1 MEKLIIPTREKRK
14 FLGEDFELNGWESL
28 KGLCENLV
36 DRKIESGE
44 ELKKWF
50 KDRDELESYLSEN
63 MAWRYIKMTCDTK
76 SEEAQKNYQYFV
88 TEIQPHLAVYDD
100 KLNNKMLQSTF
111 LGELTDKGYDITLR
125 SMKKAVEIFR
135 EANIPINTQIQTKT
149 TEYQAAT
156 GAMTVTVDGE
166 EMTLQK
172 AGSFLTGLDRNK
184 RKEAWTKIGERR
196 AQDTEKLDLL
206 FNELKTLR
214 QQVAINADF
223 SNYRDYAFASLG
235 RFDYTPKDCFD
246 FHESVAEA
254 IVPLLNSAAK
264 ERKEKLK
271 YDSYKPWDSKVD
283 VEGRPGLKPF
293 KNGEDLLD
301 KTVICFD
308 KIDKTLGD
316 YIRIM
321 RRMGHFDVESRVGKA
336 PGGYNYPLMEIGVP
350 FIFMNATSTLR
361 DVVTMVHEG
370 GHATHSFE
378 TRPLPLSAFKNT
390 TAEVAE
396 VASMAMELISMEHWD
411 AYFDNEA
418 DLKRAKIEHLEDIIS
433 VLPWIA
439 TVDKFQHWI
448 YENPNHTAE
457 ERKTEWVKTFE
468 QFSDT
473 TTDWSGLEKFK
484 ESNWHRQLHIF
495 ELPFYYIEYGMAQLG
510 AISVWRNYKKDPKKG
525 LEAYLRGL
533 RMGYTGTIGQIYE
546 AMDIK
551 FDFSKAYISEL
562 MDFVKGEMEELK
574 KL

>member
-1 MEKLIIPTREKRK
+1 MEQLIIPTRKPRR
-14 FLGEDFELNGWESL
+14 FLGEDFDLSGWKSL
-28 KGLCENLV
+28 KGFYEDLV
-36 DRKIESGE
+36 SRELSSGKD
-44 ELKKWF
+44 LKDWF
-50 KDRDELESYLSEN
+50 KDRDELESFLSEN
-63 MAWRYIKMTCDTK
+63 MAWRYIEMTCDTK

-88 TEIQPHLAVYDD
+88 TEIQPELAVYDD
-100 KLNNKMLQSTF
+100 KLNKKVLENPF
-111 LGELTDKGYDITLR
+111 LNELTEAGYDITLR
-125 SMKKAVEIFR
+125 GMKKAVEIFR
-135 EANIPINTQIQTKT
+135 EGNIPIVTKIQTKT
-149 TEYQAAT
+149 AEYQAAT
-156 GAMTVTVDGE
+156 GSMTVTIDGE

-172 AGSFLTGLDRNK
+172 AGSFLTVTDRKK
-184 RKEAWTKIGERR
+184 REEAWTKIAERR
-196 AQDTEKLDLL
+196 SADIEKFDIL
-206 FNELKTLR
+206 FNELKMLR
-214 QQVAINADF
+214 HQVALNADF
-223 SNYRDYAFASLG
+223 KNYRDYAFASLG
-235 RFDYTPKDCFD
+235 RFDYTPEDCFD

-254 IVPLLNSAAK
+254 IVPLLNTAAK
-264 ERKEKLK
+264 ERKSKLNC
-271 YDSYKPWDSKVD
+271 DSYRPWDGKVD
-283 VEGRPGLKPF
+283 VSGKQGLKPF
-293 KNGEDLLD
+293 ENGEDLLD
-301 KTVICFD
+301 KTVVCFD

-321 RRMGHFDVESRVGKA
+321 RRMGHFDVESRMGKA

-378 TRPLPLSAFKNT
+378 TRPLALSTFKNT

-418 DLKRAKIEHLEDIIS
+418 DLKRAKIEHLEDLIS

-448 YENPNHTAE
+448 YENPEHTTADREAE
-457 ERKTEWVKTFE
+457 WLKVFD
-468 QFSDT
+468 QFSNT
-473 TTDWSGLEKFK
+473 VTDWSGLEKFK
-484 ESNWHRQLHIF
+484 NSSWHRQLHIF

-510 AISVWRNYKKDPKKG
+510 AISVWRNYKQDPKKG
-525 LEAYLRGL
+525 LEAYLKGL

-562 MDFVKGEMEELK
+562 MAFVEGELAVLKG
-574 KL
+574 